1 MTGRHTDNTMKDID
15 AQNILEAYEAVDSE
29 TGERMSP
36 DKHAKAV
43 QWTKD
48 IKAKLAKAQE
58 IGDSKEANKLQ
69 RYLDMHGIDEADAPY
84 DGLDD
89 QNRRA
94 EDEHENL
101 LKIRQAFD
109 GKDFIG
115 WAGDK
120 MREVGKEAFEAK
132 WAAFIQDLEG
142 NADDTGKGYDDAPGI
157 RKWKA
162 THKTRGY
169 IPGHHD

>member
-1 MTGRHTDNTMKDID
+1 M
-15 AQNILEAYEAVDSE
+15 EAL
-29 TGERMSP
+29 R
-36 DKHAKAV
+36 
-43 QWTKD
+43 
-48 IKAKLAKAQE
+48 
-58 IGDSKEANKLQ
+58 AN
-69 RYLDMHGIDEADAPY
+69 DTPY

-101 LKIRQAFD
+101 LKVRQAFG

-120 MREVGKEAFEAK
+120 VREVGKDVFEAK

-142 NADDTGKGYDDAPGI
+142 NADDTGSYDDDTGTK
-157 RKWKA
+157 KWKA

-169 IPGHHD
+169 IPGQHN